1 MKLAR
6 VNGQVLQ
13 ISPEYEDCRKLAEE
27 KAVPIQRVMQEA
39 MHAWRQGQK

>member
-13 ISPEYEDCRKLAEE
+13 ASPEYEDCRKLAEE
-27 KAVPIQRVMQEA
+27 KAVPLQRVMQEA
-39 MHAWRQGQK
+39 MQAWRQGQK